1 MDELLNEPFFLFYTF
16 AFRLFFFACLET
28 EGIAFLLLF
37 SLFFFR
43 LSFFA
48 RFLFFYF
55 LNNRASTVHQ
65 CSFTTH

>member
-37 SLFFFR
+37 SLFFFFFSSF
-43 LSFFA
+43 LFCSFFI
-48 RFLFFYF
+48 FLF
-55 LNNRASTVHQ
+55 LK
-65 CSFTTH
+65 